1 MSLVPL
7 RFRDWWDDFDR
18 PLSRLPDQHFGRG
31 WFRDDLVSRLA
42 DWSLREPR
50 SPLLDT
56 YYRPWRSVL
65 GRDGGSSTIRAD
77 KDRFQVGVRGR
88 GRLGSLERGRPRR
101 PPCGARGACIGVFF
115 SRPWLCPPRNSFR
128 ITSGWAKVGV
138 VVSTL
143 ENPL

>member
-7 RFRDWWDDFDR
+7 RFRDWWEDFER

-31 WFRDDLVSRLA
+31 WFRDDLISRLA

-56 YYRPWRSVL
+56 YYRPWRSLL

-77 KDRFQVGVRGR
+77 KDRFQVGGLRGSQDGGGDPSLWTGAPAELLGVSGGRR
-88 GRLGSLERGRPRR
+88 G
-101 PPCGARGACIGVFF
+101 
-115 SRPWLCPPRNSFR
+115 
-128 ITSGWAKVGV
+128 
-138 VVSTL
+138 
-143 ENPL
+143 